1 MAEKMQGSVKRGWVI
16 LGMLGVLIVG
26 AIVYFGMSGP
36 GHQSGGQIAATSPAG
51 GQEAPRQESPAQPQN

>member
-16 LGMLGVLIVG
+16 LAVVGLVIVG
-26 AIVYFGMSGP
+26 AVAYFGMSGP

-51 GQEAPRQESPAQPQN
+51 GQEGPRQESPAQP

>member
-16 LGMLGVLIVG
+16 LGVVGALIVG
-26 AIVYFGMSGP
+26 AIAYFGMTGP
-36 GHQSGGQIAATSPAG
+36 GHQSGGQIASTSPAG